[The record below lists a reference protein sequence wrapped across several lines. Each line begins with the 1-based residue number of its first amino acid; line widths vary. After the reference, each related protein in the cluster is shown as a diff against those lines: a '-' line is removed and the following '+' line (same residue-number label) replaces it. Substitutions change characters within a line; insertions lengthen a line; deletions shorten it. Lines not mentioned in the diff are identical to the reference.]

1 MSLDAP
7 PKRFLN
13 QQMPARRLKSR
24 RHEILAEIGLAS
36 LSGILWAFVC
46 INFSAWPLAFVA
58 MVPALFV
65 IERAS
70 SKRRAMLFAWCVGLI
85 GNACGF
91 YWMIWTIERFAGLS
105 RLTSLFLFFLICVF
119 QALRL
124 ALFGWAVRV
133 IREHTGLPLA
143 LVAPLVMVTVEMCV
157 PLIFP
162 YYIAMS
168 LARQPLLI
176 QFADVTGVVGVSAL
190 LMMVNGAIYDVM
202 SNSHKRLAIVAASGS
217 ILIAVLC
224 YGFIRLHQF
233 AQKRAL
239 APKIK
244 VGIVQPNTVF
254 ADAGGGSQIQERKIA
269 DLQARAVELETGGA
283 DLILWPESSYPIW
296 VSRQAA
302 GDRSESD
309 PLRIK
314 SGFSVP
320 LVFNATTYEPPLGSS
335 HPYNS
340 ALMLDR
346 DGKFTARYDK
356 QNLFMFGEYTPGAE
370 MFPWIEKFSP
380 LSIQEFA
387 AGRDIKTLPFH
398 TGDGR
403 EWRLGPMICLED
415 IVPGFGR
422 QLGALHPHLLVN
434 LTNDSWFGDTSE
446 PWQHLALSVFRSVE
460 LRTEMVRAVNTGVS
474 TYVDATGRVYTE
486 SYVVDGAKNSRG
498 ADKIVAEVALMEGG
512 HTVYALV
519 GDYFGFICIA
529 LTLYLSLVLPRQRRQ
544 ASSSRDG
551 LVESESD
558 GPTVLT
564 RRD

>member
-1 MSLDAP
+1 MPRVTNKMSLDDP
-7 PKRFLN
+7 LRKLLN
-13 QQMPARRLKSR
+13 YLMPARRLKSR
-24 RHEILAEIGLAS
+24 RHKILAGIGVAA

-46 INFSAWPLAFVA
+46 VNFSAWPLAFVA

-70 SKRRAMLFAWCVGLI
+70 STRRAVLFAWCVGLV

-91 YWMIWTIERFAGLS
+91 YWMIGTIERFVGLS
-105 RLTSLFLFFLICVF
+105 RLTTVFLFFLVCGF
-119 QALRL
+119 HALRL

-133 IREHTGLPLA
+133 IRNHTEQPLA
-143 LVAPLVMVTVEMCV
+143 LVAPLVMVMAEMCV

-162 YYIAMS
+162 YYVAMS

-176 QFADVTGVVGVSAL
+176 QFADVTGVAGVSAL
-190 LMMVNGAIYDVM
+190 LMMVNGAIYDAM
-202 SNSHKRLAIVAASGS
+202 SKSRNRLKIVVASCS
-217 ILIAVLC
+217 ILIAVLG
-224 YGFIRLHQF
+224 YGLIRLHQF

-244 VGIVQPNTVF
+244 VGIVQPNTITL
-254 ADAGGGSQIQERKIA
+254 ASAGGGSQIQSQRKIA
-269 DLQARAVELETGGA
+269 DLQARSIELETGGA
-283 DLILWPESSYPIW
+283 DLILWPESSYPVW
-296 VSRQAA
+296 VSRQDA

-309 PLRIK
+309 ALRIK
-314 SGFSVP
+314 RGFSTP
-320 LVFNATTYEPPLGSS
+320 LVFNATTYDPPLLHSS

-340 ALMLDR
+340 ALILDR

-370 MFPWIEKFSP
+370 TFPWIEKFSP

-387 AGRDIKTLPFH
+387 AGKEVKTLPFH

-415 IVPGFGR
+415 IVPGFGQ

-486 SYVVDGAKNSRG
+486 SYVVEPAKDSRG
-498 ADKIVAEVALMEGG
+498 ADKIVAEVALIEGG

-519 GDYFGFICIA
+519 GDYFGFICIE
-529 LTLYLSLVLPRQRRQ
+529 LTIYLSLILPRQRRRH
-544 ASSSRDG
+544 ASKQKA
-551 LVESESD
+551 
-558 GPTVLT
+558 
-564 RRD
+564 

>member
-1 MSLDAP
+1 MSLDEP
-7 PKRFLN
+7 TGKFLN
-13 QQMPARRLKSR
+13 HLMPARRLKSH
-24 RHEILAEIGLAS
+24 RHEFLAGIGLAA
-36 LSGILWAFVC
+36 LSAILWAFVC
-46 INFSAWPLAFVA
+46 LNFSVWPLAFVA

-70 SKRRAMLFAWCVGLI
+70 STRRAVLFAWCVGLI
-85 GNACGF
+85 GNTCGF
-91 YWMIWTIERFAGLS
+91 YWMIGTIERFVGLS
-105 RLTSLFLFFLICVF
+105 RLTTLFLFLLVCGFH
-119 QALRL
+119 ALRL

-133 IREHTGLPLA
+133 IRNHTELPLA
-143 LVAPLVMVTVEMCV
+143 LVAPLVMVTAEMCV

-202 SNSHKRLAIVAASGS
+202 SNSRSRLKIVAASCS
-217 ILIAVLC
+217 ILITVLG
-224 YGFIRLHQF
+224 YGLIRLHQF
-233 AQKRAL
+233 TQRRAL

-244 VGIVQPNTVF
+244 VGIVQPNTITF
-254 ADAGGGSQIQERKIA
+254 ANAGGGSQIEIQRKIA
-269 DLQARAVELETGGA
+269 DLQARSTELETGGA
-283 DLILWPESSYPIW
+283 DLILWPESSYPVW
-296 VSRQAA
+296 VSRQDA
-302 GDRSESD
+302 GDHSESD
-309 PLRIK
+309 SLRIK
-314 SGFSVP
+314 RGFSAP
-320 LVFNATTYEPPLGSS
+320 LVFNATTYDPPLLHSS
-335 HPYNS
+335 RPYNS

-346 DGKFTARYDK
+346 ESKFTARYDK
-356 QNLFMFGEYTPGAE
+356 QNLFVFGEYTPGAE

-380 LSIQEFA
+380 VSIQEFA
-387 AGRDIKTLPFH
+387 AGQDIKTLPFH

-415 IVPGFGR
+415 IVPNFGR

-486 SYVVDGAKNSRG
+486 SYVVDPAKDSRG
-498 ADKIVAEVALMEGG
+498 ADKIVAEVALIEGG

-519 GDYFGFICIA
+519 GDYFGYICIA
-529 LTLYLSLVLPRQRRQ
+529 LTLYLSLILPRQRRRQ
-544 ASSSRDG
+544 SNRSEPPAIAGGSS
-551 LVESESD
+551 
-558 GPTVLT
+558 
-564 RRD
+564 